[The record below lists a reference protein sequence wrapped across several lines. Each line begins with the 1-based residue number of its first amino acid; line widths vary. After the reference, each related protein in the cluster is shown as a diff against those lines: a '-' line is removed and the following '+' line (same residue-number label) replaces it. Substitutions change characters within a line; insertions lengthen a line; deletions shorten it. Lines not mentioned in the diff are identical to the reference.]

1 MDLDNKVAIITGS
14 AQGLGKA
21 FAVRILEAGAR
32 VCISD
37 VNRERGEAALK
48 ELQERFSKD
57 KVCFVPCDVTNEDEF
72 RNLFDEA
79 EKNFNVGCVDIL
91 VNNAGINTIHGW
103 RKCMSINIDDEKVT
117 EYWATNDDPTDEK
130 VMEKHGMSIES
141 AKAEA
146 KAAAAKATGQ
156 LKASKA

>member
-57 KVCFVPCDVTNEDEF
+57 RVCFVPCDVTNEDEF

-79 EKNFNVGCVDIL
+79 EKNFNVECVDVL

-103 RKCMSINIDDEKVT
+103 RKCMSINIIGVMTGT
-117 EYWATNDDPTDEK
+117 EIA
-130 VMEKHGMSIES
+130 MERMKTAGKSCQIINTASIGKMFIIFKWHEILHHS
-141 AKAEA
+141 SW
-146 KAAAAKATGQ
+146 
-156 LKASKA
+156 LID